1 MFNTGAIQNSG
12 NVSIRYQVKIKLNFN
27 ELLDKSWM
35 AKERNLRRA
44 GAIVRGIMRK
54 LIKFRKNKR
63 LASPPGTPP
72 YAHIYPGI
80 KNTIQFVA
88 DRNRMIVGPQI
99 DYSKPNISPV
109 PGALEHGGRTLVK
122 VPLNQNGQKKKKKK
136 KGAAKKP
143 LPPWLIKKI
152 QAKVKAKPKAYVK
165 VPATIRQRPF
175 AQPALN
181 IFANSP
187 QYAEIWRNCIK

>member
-1 MFNTGAIQNSG
+1 MFNAGARQNYG
-12 NVSIRYQVKIKLNFN
+12 SISVQYKVRLKLNFK

-35 AKERNLRRA
+35 AKEKNLRRA
-44 GAIVRGIMRK
+44 GAIVRGIMRR
-54 LIKFRKNKR
+54 LIKRRKNPR

-72 YAHIYPGI
+72 YAHFYPGI
-80 KNTIQFVA
+80 KNTIQFVS
-88 DRNRMIVGPQI
+88 DRNKMIVGPQI
-99 DYSKPNISPV
+99 AFDKPNISPV

-122 VPLNQNGQKKKKKK
+122 VKINQNGPKKKKKK
-136 KGAAKKP
+136 PNAQKKP

-152 QAKVKAKPKAYVK
+152 QAKVKAKPKAFKK
-165 VPATIRQRPF
+165 VPATIRPRPF
-175 AQPALN
+175 AKPALK